1 MIDRIILVK
10 FGEQTTD
17 AQLQEIADRFKAL
30 KEHLTGVVEINAG
43 INFSDNNK
51 GYQLVLRVRFEDK
64 TALEAYGPNPHHQAV
79 AALIRE
85 YGREDSIAANIE
97 V

>member
-1 MIDRIILVK
+1 MIDRTILVK
-10 FGEQTTD
+10 FGEQTTE
-17 AQLQEIADRFKAL
+17 AQLLEIAERFKAL
-30 KEHLTGVVEINAG
+30 KEHLSGVVEINAG
-43 INFSDNNK
+43 VNFSDNNK

-64 TALEAYGPNPHHQAV
+64 KALDAYGPNPHHQAV
-79 AALIRE
+79 ATLIRE

>member
-10 FGEQTTD
+10 FGEQTSE
-17 AQLQEIADRFKAL
+17 AQLKEIVERFRAL
-30 KEHLTGVVEINAG
+30 RQHLTGAVEVNAG

-51 GYQLVLRVRFEDK
+51 GYQLVLRVRFENK
-64 TALEAYGPNPHHQAV
+64 EALEAYGPNPHHQAV

-97 V
+97 I

>member
-10 FGEQTTD
+10 FGGQTTED
-17 AQLQEIADRFKAL
+17 QLNEIADRFKAL
-30 KEHLTGVVEINAG
+30 KQHLTGVVEVNAG

-51 GYQLVLRVRFEDK
+51 GYQLVLRVRFEDRA
-64 TALEAYGPNPHHQAV
+64 ALDAYGPNPHHQAV

-97 V
+97 I